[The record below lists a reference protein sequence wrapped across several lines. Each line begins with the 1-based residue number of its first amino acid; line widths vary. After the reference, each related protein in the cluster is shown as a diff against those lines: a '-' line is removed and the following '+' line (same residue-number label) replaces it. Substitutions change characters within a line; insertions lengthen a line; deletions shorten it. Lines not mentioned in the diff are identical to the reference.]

1 MELQREE
8 GKLDIEACEELAKGL
23 KTKLR
28 DLERTEEKFNLYVT
42 TIPETDE
49 NSIKLTEEIQKLKNN
64 LDSASK
70 VLG

>member
-1 MELQREE
+1 
-8 GKLDIEACEELAKGL
+8 LDIEACEELAKSL

>member
-1 MELQREE
+1 
-8 GKLDIEACEELAKGL
+8 LDIEACEELAKGL